1 MMDKVIC
8 IDKVNFSYDSVM
20 VLENVN
26 LDIYKGDFLGII
38 GPNGGGKTT
47 LVRLILGFLKPLS
60 GSIKVFG
67 KSPQDARHMIG
78 YLPQAMESDRD
89 FPISV
94 MEMVLMGRLRWKI
107 GFKTFSPED
116 YRIAREVME
125 KMGIADLA
133 NQRFGNLSG
142 GQKQRVLI
150 ARALACKPQILIL
163 DEPTANLDSRIE
175 KDVYDLLKE
184 LNKDITIILVSHDI
198 AFISHYI
205 SKVACVNRRL
215 VCESADAISHDIIEG
230 TYAIATRML
239 KHQCEL

>member
-1 MMDKVIC
+1 
-8 IDKVNFSYDSVM
+8 
-20 VLENVN
+20 
-26 LDIYKGDFLGII
+26 
-38 GPNGGGKTT
+38 
-47 LVRLILGFLKPLS
+47 
-60 GSIKVFG
+60 
-67 KSPQDARHMIG
+67 
-78 YLPQAMESDRD
+78 
-89 FPISV
+89 
-94 MEMVLMGRLRWKI
+94 
-107 GFKTFSPED
+107 
-116 YRIAREVME
+116 ME

>member
-1 MMDKVIC
+1 M
-8 IDKVNFSYDSVM
+8 
-20 VLENVN
+20 
-26 LDIYKGDFLGII
+26 
-38 GPNGGGKTT
+38 
-47 LVRLILGFLKPLS
+47 
-60 GSIKVFG
+60 
-67 KSPQDARHMIG
+67 
-78 YLPQAMESDRD
+78 
-89 FPISV
+89 
-94 MEMVLMGRLRWKI
+94 RWKI

-205 SKVACVNRRL
+205 SKVAVLTGGLCANPL
-215 VCESADAISHDIIEG
+215 
-230 TYAIATRML
+230 M
-239 KHQCEL
+239 Q